1 MNPGRKQLLLRKAHR
16 WLGVVTGLQLLAWT
30 VSGLYFTLIP
40 IGQIRGEHL
49 LQDAGALRLGHTH
62 LLPPSS
68 IVATNPELRQVAVDQ
83 VQIRMR
89 GQRVAYLVVDADRWT
104 AYDAESGVRLPSLVA
119 EEAASIVRQ
128 RTHLAVKSTERVTVM
143 PAGSEFRGMEMP
155 AFRVSLSGED
165 GAQVYVGAESGQ
177 VRAVRTDQ
185 WRLFDFLWGLHI
197 MDYES
202 RKDFNHWLI
211 QLLAG
216 LSLLT
221 VLSGIVL
228 FITTV
233 RFSSSRASS

>member
-1 MNPGRKQLLLRKAHR
+1 
-16 WLGVVTGLQLLAWT
+16 
-30 VSGLYFTLIP
+30 
-40 IGQIRGEHL
+40 
-49 LQDAGALRLGHTH
+49 
-62 LLPPSS
+62 
-68 IVATNPELRQVAVDQ
+68 
-83 VQIRMR
+83 
-89 GQRVAYLVVDADRWT
+89 
-104 AYDAESGVRLPSLVA
+104 
-119 EEAASIVRQ
+119 
-128 RTHLAVKSTERVTVM
+128 M

-202 RKDFNHWLI
+202 REDFNHWLI

-221 VLSGIVL
+221 VLSGVVL